1 MRGTAFYDEYIEQIN
16 ELLEPYDV
24 DFYDFNLC
32 KKEFFFDDTCFMD
45 DHHLNKKGA
54 EKFSV
59 IFSQF
64 FTGEIDKEE
73 LFYQSINEKENSI
86 Q

>member
-1 MRGTAFYDEYIEQIN
+1 MN
-16 ELLEPYDV
+16 
-24 DFYDFNLC
+24 
-32 KKEFFFDDTCFMD
+32 

-64 FTGEIDKEE
+64 FIGEIDKEE
-73 LFYQSINEKENSI
+73 LFYKSINEKENSI